1 MSQATVLHANSAA
14 YAPLRGEVKR
24 PERDWVPLIY
34 IPLTLLITY
43 PLVFRLGSH
52 YVGTGGDLFIF
63 PWNDWWCRKCLLEGR
78 NPLFTTWLF
87 YPSGVSLV
95 YHNFAWL
102 NTAMWLPLSP
112 LIGPVAAY
120 NVIFLFNL
128 TLGGTGMYLLARYL
142 TESRQAAFIAG
153 LIFAF
158 WPCRMS
164 HYNHPNMISVGW
176 VPLFMLFLIRTV
188 RCQRR
193 NHAGQ
198 VATPATGMKSALV
211 AGLFLALTGLA
222 RWLHLMFASGMALLY
237 LAYSVSFERR
247 HWTRRTVAA
256 LILAFGVAMVLM
268 APLLSPLVSAQVRGS
283 EKAEDVFSTDPDLYS
298 TDLVSYFVP
307 DRSHPLFRPWL
318 SDLWSRMRRGSYFG
332 YAALALAIVGL
343 LKGRRDRFLWFII
356 GLGLFVLALGPHLQ
370 VGGRSLDV
378 TLPYSWVQDWSVV
391 RVVRHPNRFNVLLS
405 LPLAVLAG
413 YGVAWL
419 LPLIQRVARV
429 TSPPLV
435 GGREGGVAKR
445 PQLIQRIAKRPRLK
459 RPWLWTAGIGALV
472 LFEYLPWPY
481 PTVQPPMP
489 AFYRQLAQEP
499 GDFAILDLPMGDRTV
514 AKVYMYYA
522 TVHGKPLVE
531 GHVSRLPVSAYG
543 FIDSSPLLHGL
554 HQSNEMDPT
563 LGDISRQ
570 LSVLADADVRYLILH
585 PDLVPPEQ
593 LSRWRSW
600 LAIRPTFEDQDT
612 VVYRTQPRYTQDFKL
627 AEEMTDG
634 IGIIRIPDPGAHSE
648 TLSLERETRAT
659 SPSQAGGTTE
669 VTQGEWLKVEVIWG
683 TRKAPE
689 RDFLARLALVSPD
702 GTEAQWAD
710 FEPCADWP
718 TSQWGADAVA
728 RGRGALQVDPFI
740 EGGAYTVTVGLVDP
754 ATGARVGQVAQ
765 VGAGRVKIRARERV
779 FDQPEMEVPV
789 GATFG
794 DASGPLQLLG
804 YDLRQEARTL
814 ALTLHWRGLRRM
826 DVRYKFF
833 VHLFDTKTGELVA
846 QADVMPRDWT
856 YPTTWWEKGEV
867 VSDEIILS
875 DVPSGTYRVRV
886 GVYEPESDARLPVM
900 DAAGASE
907 LGDRLSLIER
917 LVLR

>member
-1 MSQATVLHANSAA
+1 M
-14 YAPLRGEVKR
+14 
-24 PERDWVPLIY
+24 
-34 IPLTLLITY
+34 TY

-102 NTAMWLPLSP
+102 NTAMWLPLS
-112 LIGPVAAY
+112 LLVGPVAAY

-128 TLGGTGMYLLARYL
+128 TLGGVGMYLLARYL

-176 VPLFMLFLIRTV
+176 VPLFILFLIRTI
-188 RCQRR
+188 RSEGKRSGSIR
-193 NHAGQ
+193 SEGK
-198 VATPATGMKSALV
+198 KSGSIRSKRELRPGERSSPRSRSKAAPINIEDSEAALT
-211 AGLFLALTGLA
+211 GLFLALTGLA
-222 RWLHLMFASGMALLY
+222 RWLHLMFAGGMALLY
-237 LAYSVSFERR
+237 LSYSVLFERR
-247 HWTRRTVAA
+247 YWTRRTVVA
-256 LILAFGVAMVLM
+256 LILAFGIAAVLM
-268 APLLSPLVSAQVRGS
+268 APLLSPLVIAQVRGS
-283 EKAEDVFSTDPDLYS
+283 EEAEDVFSTDPDLYS

-318 SDLWSRMRRGSYFG
+318 GDLWSRMRRGSYFG
-332 YAALALAIVGL
+332 YTALALAMVGL
-343 LKGRRDRFLWFII
+343 LKGRRDRSLWFII
-356 GLGLFVLALGPHLQ
+356 GLGLFVLALGPDLQ

-405 LPLAVLAG
+405 LPLAVSAG

-419 LPLIQRVARV
+419 LPLVQRV
-429 TSPPLV
+429 
-435 GGREGGVAKR
+435 
-445 PQLIQRIAKRPRLK
+445 AKRPRLIQRVAK
-459 RPWLWTAGIGALV
+459 RLRLKRQWVWTAGIGVLV

-481 PTVQPPMP
+481 PTVQPPVP
-489 AFYRQLAQEP
+489 PFYRQLAQEP

-543 FIDSSPLLHGL
+543 FVDSSPLLHGL
-554 HQSNEMDPT
+554 HQSNEIDPA
-563 LGDISRQ
+563 LGDVSRQ

-585 PDLVPPEQ
+585 PELVPPEQ
-593 LSRWRSW
+593 LARWKSW
-600 LAIRPTFEDQDT
+600 LAIEPTFEDQET
-612 VVYRTQPRYTQDFKL
+612 VVYRTQPRYAQDFEL

-634 IGIIRIPDPGAHSE
+634 IGIIRILDPGAQGK
-648 TLSLERETRAT
+648 TLPLERETRAT
-659 SPSQAGGTTE
+659 SPPQAGGTTE
-669 VTQGEWLKVEVIWG
+669 LIQGEWLKVEVTWG
-683 TRKAPE
+683 TRKAPA

-728 RGRGALQVDPFI
+728 RGRGTLQVDPFI

-754 ATGARVGQVAQ
+754 ATGARVGRAIQI
-765 VGAGRVKIRARERV
+765 GAERVEIRARERV
-779 FDQPEMEVPV
+779 FDQPEVEIPV
-789 GATFG
+789 GAIFG
-794 DASGPLQLLG
+794 DANGPLQLLG
-804 YDLRQEARTL
+804 YDLQREARTL
-814 ALTLHWRGLRRM
+814 ALTLHWRSLRRM

-833 VHLFDTKTGELVA
+833 VHLLDAKTGELVA

-867 VSDEIILS
+867 VSDEITLS
-875 DVPSGTYRVRV
+875 DVPAGTYRATV
-886 GVYEPESDARLPVM
+886 GIYEPESGARLPVS
-900 DAAGASE
+900 DAADAGD